1 MTSHLSERLKT
12 FIAALGF
19 NYKDFAKDSDIPYP
33 TVLDHVHGKVTPRSG
48 ILEKLTMRYHCNLT
62 WLLTG
67 EGEMFLTQA
76 AGGVR
81 ENTGLYI
88 KEGIL
93 KNICAMVLEM
103 TEEEQRDLLKHIED
117 QQLLAEI
124 RAERK
129 KLKDAG

>member
-1 MTSHLSERLKT
+1 MQKYLRGER
-12 FIAALGF
+12 
-19 NYKDFAKDSDIPYP
+19 SP
-33 TVLDHVHGKVTPRSG
+33 TPDQ
-48 ILEKLTMRYHCNLT
+48 LEKIFTHTGVNLQ

-67 EGEMFLTQA
+67 EGEMFLPPA

-81 ENTGLYI
+81 ENAGLYI
-88 KEGIL
+88 KEGLL

-129 KLKDAG
+129 KLKPAG